1 MSSRWGFL
9 HSLQWKLI
17 LTFSALVV
25 AALVLAGA
33 LFVFLAQDEEEERA
47 LDHTV
52 AAAPTVYNGF
62 LNRWLQGYSLQELES
77 YVREASHQYDVRILL
92 LDDSSL
98 VVVDTSGDLTG
109 EELSIPTNVQAE
121 PDFARRTDRY
131 QSWQPEEG
139 NPGHDLVLVA
149 PFPMAFRVAQP
160 GSLEPLLPRGEPMGI
175 SVFPQYT
182 LVVAVPEST
191 ITDAWLNLLPGLLIA
206 GAIAL
211 PVAVALAVIAARYI
225 TRPLNRLTAAAHQMA
240 QGTFDVDVS
249 VSRQDE
255 VGQLAQAFSTM
266 ATRVGEAYQQM
277 RTLLAS
283 VSHDVKTPLTSIL
296 GFAQA
301 LRTGVVQGDAE
312 SRRVGDVIHQEA
324 ERLTNRLNDVIY
336 LVELESG
343 QAILQYE
350 EIDLRAIIQDVLS
363 TMTPAAEQKG
373 VAVSTALAEG
383 IALSADRAKLERTF
397 ENLLDNARKF
407 TPPGGEIRVHTF
419 VDPAQPGQACIQIE
433 NTAPD
438 VHPEELPRLFERF
451 YRHDRAGTG
460 RSAGTGLGLA
470 IARELIELHG
480 GTLEASVRD
489 GEIILIAK
497 MPRGQQ

>member
-17 LTFSALVV
+17 LAFSSLVV
-25 AALVLAGA
+25 AALVLAGG
-33 LFVFLAQDEEEERA
+33 LFVLLTQDEEEERA

-52 AAAPTVYNGF
+52 AAAPSIYSGF
-62 LNRWLQGYSLQELES
+62 LQHLFQGDSLQELES
-77 YVREASHQYDVRILL
+77 YIREAAQQYDVRILM
-92 LDDSSL
+92 LDESAQ
-98 VVVDTSGDLTG
+98 VIVDTSGGLTG
-109 EELSIPTNVQAE
+109 EQLAIPSSVQLG
-121 PDFARRTDRY
+121 PRFAFRTDRY

-139 NPGHDLVLVA
+139 DPGSELILVSPFPPGTLLAQPSFTEPPRGQIGTIDQGLVL
-149 PFPMAFRVAQP
+149 RYQ
-160 GSLEPLLPRGEPMGI
+160 
-175 SVFPQYT
+175 

-191 ITDAWLNLLPGLLIA
+191 ITGAWLGLLPGLLIA
-206 GAIAL
+206 AAIAL
-211 PVAVALAVIAARYI
+211 PVAVALAVVAARYI
-225 TRPLNRLTAAAHQMA
+225 TRPLDRLTAAAHEMA
-240 QGTFDVDVS
+240 QGSFDVDVS
-249 VSRQDE
+249 VNRQDE
-255 VGQLAQAFSTM
+255 VGQLARAFSDM
-266 ATRVGEAYQQM
+266 ATRVGGAYQQM

-301 LRTGVVQGDAE
+301 LRSGVVQGEAE
-312 SRRVGDVIHQEA
+312 SKRVGEVIHQEA

-343 QAILQYE
+343 QAILQHE
-350 EIDLRAIIQDVLS
+350 EIDLRTLVDGMLRS
-363 TMTPAAEQKG
+363 TISLAEQKG
-373 VAVSTALAEG
+373 VTVSAALGEG
-383 IALSADRAKLERTF
+383 IVLSADRPKLERAL

-419 VDPAQPGQACIQIE
+419 VDAEQPGQACIQIE

-438 VHPEELPRLFERF
+438 VHSEELPRLFERF
-451 YRHDRAGTG
+451 YRRDRVGSG

-489 GEIILIAK
+489 GEIILTAK
-497 MPRGQQ
+497 MPRAQL

>member
-17 LTFSALVV
+17 LAFSSLVV

-33 LFVFLAQDEEEERA
+33 LFVLLTQDEEEERA

-62 LNRWLQGYSLQELES
+62 LQHLLQGASLEEIES

-92 LDDSSL
+92 LDESSQ
-98 VVVDTSGDLTG
+98 VMVDTSGDLTG
-109 EELSIPTNVQAE
+109 EQLSIPINVGAE
-121 PDFARRTDRY
+121 PDFGRRTDRY
-131 QSWQPEEG
+131 QSWQPAEG
-139 NPGHDLVLVA
+139 DPGSDLVLVA

-160 GSLEPLLPRGEPMGI
+160 GSPEWLLSRSGPMGVT
-175 SVFPQYT
+175 VFPQYT

-240 QGTFDVDVS
+240 QGSFDVDVS

-255 VGQLAQAFSTM
+255 VGQLARAFSTM

-301 LRTGVVQGDAE
+301 LRSGVVQGDAE
-312 SRRVGDVIHQEA
+312 SKRVGDVIHQEA
-324 ERLTNRLNDVIY
+324 ERLTARLNDVIY

-343 QAILQYE
+343 QAVLQYE
-350 EIDLRAIIQDVLS
+350 EIDLRTLIDGMLKSLVSL
-363 TMTPAAEQKG
+363 AEQKG
-373 VAVSTALAEG
+373 VGVSTALAEG
-383 IALSADRAKLERTF
+383 IVLSADRAKLERTL

-419 VDPAQPGQACIQIE
+419 VDPEQPGQACIQVE

-451 YRHDRAGTG
+451 YRRERAGVE

-480 GTLEASVRD
+480 GTLEASAQD
-489 GEIILIAK
+489 GEITLTAR
-497 MPRGQQ
+497 MPQAQP

>member
-301 LRTGVVQGDAE
+301 LRAGVVQGDEE
-312 SRRVGDVIHQEA
+312 SKRVGGVIYEEA
-324 ERLTNRLNDVIY
+324 ERLARRLNDLVY
-336 LVELESG
+336 LSEIESG
-343 QAILQYE
+343 QAVLQHDEVDLETLVDSILT
-350 EIDLRAIIQDVLS
+350 R
-363 TMTPAAEQKG
+363 MTAVAERKG
-373 VAVSTALAEG
+373 VGVSTVLAKG
-383 IALSADRAKLERTF
+383 ITLSADRAKLERTL
-397 ENLLDNARKF
+397 ENLLDNAFKF

-419 VDPAQPGQACIQIE
+419 LDLGQPEQACIE
-433 NTAPD
+433 VGNTAPD
-438 VHPEELPRLFERF
+438 VEPEELPRLFERF
-451 YRHDRAGTG
+451 YRRDRAGTG
-460 RSAGTGLGLA
+460 RSAGTGLGLT
-470 IARELIELHG
+470 IARDLVQLHG
-480 GTLEASVRD
+480 GTLEASLRD
-489 GEIILIAK
+489 GEIILTVR
-497 MPRGQQ
+497 MPRV

>member
-1 MSSRWGFL
+1 MPSRWGFL

-17 LTFSALVV
+17 LASSSLVV

-33 LFVFLAQDEEEERA
+33 LFVVLAQDKEEERA

-62 LNRWLQGYSLQELES
+62 LNWWLQGASLEELEA
-77 YVREASHQYDVRILL
+77 YVQEAAQQYDVRIFL
-92 LDDSSL
+92 LDDSSS
-98 VVVDTSGDLTG
+98 VVVDTRGDLTG
-109 EELSIPTNVQAE
+109 EQLSIPTSVQAG
-121 PDFARRTDRY
+121 PDSAFRNDRY
-131 QSWQPEEG
+131 QSWRPEEG
-139 NPGHDLVLVA
+139 NPGSDLVLVA

-160 GSLEPLLPRGEPMGI
+160 GSPGSLPFRELQI
-175 SVFPQYT
+175 EASVLPQYT
-182 LVVAVPEST
+182 LVVAVAEST
-191 ITDAWLNLLPGLLIA
+191 LTDAWLNLLPGLLIA

-211 PVAVALAVIAARYI
+211 PVAVALAVVAARYI

-240 QGTFDVDVS
+240 QGSFDVDVS

-255 VGQLAQAFSTM
+255 VGQLARAFSTM

-277 RTLLAS
+277 GTLLAS

-301 LRTGVVQGDAE
+301 LRSGVVQGEAE
-312 SRRVGDVIHQEA
+312 SKRVGDVIHEEA

-350 EIDLRAIIQDVLS
+350 EMDLQALVNSMLGSMISL
-363 TMTPAAEQKG
+363 AEQKG
-373 VAVSTALAEG
+373 VGVSTALAEG
-383 IALSADRAKLERTF
+383 IVLSADRAKIERAV

-419 VDPAQPGQACIQIE
+419 VDPERPGQACIQIE

-451 YRHDRAGTG
+451 YRHDRAGME

-480 GTLEASVRD
+480 GTLEASAQD
-489 GEIILIAK
+489 GEIILTAK
-497 MPRGQQ
+497 MPLAQQ

>member
-1 MSSRWGFL
+1 MSSHRGFL

-17 LTFSALVV
+17 LAFSSLVV
-25 AALVLAGA
+25 AALILAGGV
-33 LFVFLAQDEEEERA
+33 FVFLTQDEEEERA

-52 AAAPTVYNGF
+52 AATPSIYNGF
-62 LNRWLQGYSLQELES
+62 LQHLLQGASLEELES
-77 YVREASHQYDVRILL
+77 YVREAAQQYDVRILM
-92 LDDSSL
+92 LDESGRII
-98 VVVDTSGDLTG
+98 VDTSGSLTG
-109 EELSIPTNVQAE
+109 EQLAIPSSVQPE
-121 PDFARRTDRY
+121 PQLTFRTDRY

-139 NPGHDLVLVA
+139 DPGSELILVS
-149 PFPMAFRVAQP
+149 PFPPGTLLAQP
-160 GSLEPLLPRGEPMGI
+160 TSAESGRGQIVTIGQGP
-175 SVFPQYT
+175 VLRYQ

-191 ITDAWLNLLPGLLIA
+191 ITGAWLDLLPGLLIA
-206 GAIAL
+206 AVIAL
-211 PVAVALAVIAARYI
+211 PVAVALAVAAARYV
-225 TRPLNRLTAAAHQMA
+225 TRPLSRLTAAAHQMA

-301 LRTGVVQGDAE
+301 LRTGVVQGEAE

-343 QAILQYE
+343 QAVLQYE
-350 EIDLRAIIQDVLS
+350 EVDLRTFVDGMLRS
-363 TMTPAAEQKG
+363 TISLAEQKG
-373 VAVSTALAEG
+373 VGVSTALGEG
-383 IALSADRAKLERTF
+383 IVLSADRAKLERAL

-407 TPPGGEIRVHTF
+407 TLPGGEIRVHSF
-419 VDPAQPGQACIQIE
+419 VDPEQPGQARIQIE

-451 YRHDRAGTG
+451 YRRDRAGTG

-489 GEIILIAK
+489 GEIILTAK
-497 MPRGQQ
+497 MPRAQL

>member
-1 MSSRWGFL
+1 MSSPWRFL

-17 LTFSALVV
+17 LAFSSLVV
-25 AALVLAGA
+25 AALVLAGTV
-33 LFVFLAQDEEEERA
+33 FVLLSQDDEEERA

-52 AAAPTVYNGF
+52 ATAPSIYSGF
-62 LNRWLQGYSLQELES
+62 LQHLFQGDSLQELES
-77 YVREASHQYDVRILL
+77 YVREAAQQYDVHILM
-92 LDDSSL
+92 LDESSR
-98 VVVDTSGDLTG
+98 VIVDTSGDLTG
-109 EELSIPTNVQAE
+109 EQLAIPGSVQ
-121 PDFARRTDRY
+121 PQPQFAFRTDRY
-131 QSWQPEEG
+131 QSWQPQEG
-139 NPGHDLVLVA
+139 DPGSELILVSPFPPGTLLAQPSSPEPSRGQIDRIEQGLVL
-149 PFPMAFRVAQP
+149 RYQ
-160 GSLEPLLPRGEPMGI
+160 
-175 SVFPQYT
+175 

-191 ITDAWLNLLPGLLIA
+191 IADAWLDLLPSLLIA
-206 GAIAL
+206 AAIAL
-211 PVAVALAVIAARYI
+211 PVAVALAVAAARYI
-225 TRPLNRLTAAAHQMA
+225 TRPLDQLTAAAHQMA

-255 VGQLAQAFSTM
+255 VGQLARAFSSM
-266 ATRVGEAYQQM
+266 AMRVGEAYQQM
-277 RTLLAS
+277 RMLLAS

-312 SRRVGDVIHQEA
+312 SRRVGEVIHQEA

-343 QAILQYE
+343 QVILQYE
-350 EIDLRAIIQDVLS
+350 EIDLRTLVDGMLKSLVSL
-363 TMTPAAEQKG
+363 AEQKG
-373 VAVSTALAEG
+373 VGVSTALAEG
-383 IALSADRAKLERTF
+383 IVLSADRAKLERAL

-407 TPPGGEIRVHTF
+407 TPAGGEIRVHTF
-419 VDPAQPGQACIQIE
+419 VDPEQPGQARIQIE

-451 YRHDRAGTG
+451 YRRDRAGTG

-470 IARELIELHG
+470 IARELIEVHA

-489 GEIILIAK
+489 GEIILTAK
-497 MPRGQQ
+497 MPRAQL

>member
-9 HSLQWKLI
+9 RSLQWKLI
-17 LTFSALVV
+17 LAFSSLVV
-25 AALVLAGA
+25 AALVLAGGV
-33 LFVFLAQDEEEERA
+33 FVLLTQDEEEERA

-52 AAAPTVYNGF
+52 AAAPTIYSGF
-62 LNRWLQGYSLQELES
+62 LQHLFQGASLQELES
-77 YVREASHQYDVRILL
+77 YVREAAQQYDVRILM
-92 LDDSSL
+92 LDESAQ
-98 VVVDTSGDLTG
+98 VMVDTSGSLTG
-109 EELSIPTNVQAE
+109 ERLAIPSSAQPE
-121 PDFARRTDRY
+121 PHFTFRTDRY
-131 QSWQPEEG
+131 QSWQPKEG
-139 NPGHDLVLVA
+139 DPGSELILVS
-149 PFPMAFRVAQP
+149 PFPPGTLLAQP
-160 GSLEPLLPRGEPMGI
+160 SSAEPPPGQIITIGQGFALRY
-175 SVFPQYT
+175 Q

-191 ITDAWLNLLPGLLIA
+191 ITGAWLDLLPGLLIA
-206 GAIAL
+206 AAIAL
-211 PVAVALAVIAARYI
+211 PVAVALAVAAARYI
-225 TRPLNRLTAAAHQMA
+225 TRPLDRLTAAAHQMA

-277 RTLLAS
+277 RTLLAT

-301 LRTGVVQGDAE
+301 LRTGVVQGEAE
-312 SRRVGDVIHQEA
+312 TKRVGDVIHQEA

-343 QAILQYE
+343 QAVLQYE
-350 EIDLRAIIQDVLS
+350 EIDLRTLIDGMLRS
-363 TMTPAAEQKG
+363 TISLAEQKG
-373 VAVSTALAEG
+373 VGVSTALGEG
-383 IALSADRAKLERTF
+383 IVLSADRAKLERAL

-407 TPPGGEIRVHTF
+407 TPPGGEICVHTF
-419 VDPAQPGQACIQIE
+419 VDPEQPGQACIQVE

-438 VHPEELPRLFERF
+438 VQPEELPRLFERF
-451 YRHDRAGTG
+451 YRRDRAGTG

-489 GEIILIAK
+489 GEIILTAK
-497 MPRGQQ
+497 MPQAAL